1 MEVIMKKVL
10 VTGGTIF
17 VSRYIAEYYVAKGY
31 EVYVLNRNSRE
42 QSKGVK
48 LIQAD
53 RHNLGEVL
61 RSFCFD
67 VVIDTAY
74 NSDDINK
81 LLDALGNYKDYILVS
96 SSAVYPEYATQPFNE
111 SMSWA
116 KISIGE
122 NMELIKLMQKKL
134 CFVEVQMH
142 IYFVHLICMD
152 R

>member
-1 MEVIMKKVL
+1 MKKVL

-74 NSDDINK
+74 NSADIN
-81 LLDALGNYKDYILVS
+81 
-96 SSAVYPEYATQPFNE
+96 
-111 SMSWA
+111 
-116 KISIGE
+116 
-122 NMELIKLMQKKL
+122 
-134 CFVEVQMH
+134 
-142 IYFVHLICMD
+142 
-152 R
+152 

>member
-1 MEVIMKKVL
+1 MKKVL

-31 EVYVLNRNSRE
+31 EVYVINRNSRE

-53 RHNLGEVL
+53 RHNLGELL
-61 RSFCFD
+61 RSFLVLNC
-67 VVIDTAY
+67 VIDTAY
-74 NSDDINK
+74 NSADINK
-81 LLDALGNYKDYILVS
+81 LLDALGNYKDYILL
-96 SSAVYPEYATQPFNE
+96 APALYIQ
-111 SMSWA
+111 SMQHSHLMKVLSWA
-116 KISIGE
+116 KINIGE

-134 CFVEVQMH
+134 YFVEVQMH
-142 IYFVHLICMD
+142 IYFVHLICMA